1 MKKEQQT
8 KKEKKK
14 IAQRKSSTSI
24 ENTLSSKI
32 TEVTFDWNGLLYRLM
47 GDEGLAKE
55 IINDFFKQIPKN
67 LMTIKKAL
75 NDKDLVTVQRE
86 AHIIKG
92 ASGNVGALVMQEIA
106 EQIEIAGEAK
116 DLVQAESFV
125 AKLDT
130 QLEILKKKLTQ
141 TLS

>member
-55 IINDFFKQIPKN
+55 IINDFLKQIPKN